1 VTCVAD
7 KVKPDF
13 DSITDRS
20 LLPEIMSGVLAF
32 DAPEVDQLD
41 HDGVARQLSSHKML
55 SQMHQFTFCA
65 QRPKAQRISTLY
77 CFPVC

>member
-1 VTCVAD
+1 
-7 KVKPDF
+7 
-13 DSITDRS
+13 
-20 LLPEIMSGVLAF
+20 MSGVLNF

-55 SQMHQFTFCA
+55 SQMHQFTFYA

-77 CFPVC
+77 TLSRLLDLSSQISDSRHFHRHLF